1 MLGIRDI
8 IYVKE
13 AGTNY
18 AGHSKYF
25 LTMSDYLTRIVMNAF
40 QDKEQIKTAVDEI
53 MATLSN
59 EKPLDIMSE
68 RAALLGPRDVFY
80 HATFLQ
86 TKRDVM
92 EILSEDRLVTNPDSF
107 YSFDVSK
114 CSPELVEMLRLKEGL
129 KFGNEIPPRF
139 LYALMPKRFEAGD
152 EVHNLNGEDY
162 RVLYQLNPD
171 THLLCRKSD
180 QAVVIVENMCYYRKF
195 PEDHPEYVQ
204 EGVQWGSGKYL
215 GNDLGTINFKQ
226 IFEAYGYDVYEHKK
240 AIPEAATKTDYE
252 MDRNVENITTVQKE
266 R

>member
-1 MLGIRDI
+1 MLAIRDI

-13 AGTNY
+13 SGTNY

-25 LTMSDYLTRIVMNAF
+25 LTMSDYLTQIVMNAF

-68 RAALLGPRDVFY
+68 SAALLGPGDVFY

-92 EILSEDRLVTNPDSF
+92 EILSEDRLVTSPDSF

-114 CSPELVEMLRLKEGL
+114 CSPELVEMLRLKEEIKL
-129 KFGNEIPPRF
+129 GNEKLPRF

-152 EVHNLNGEDY
+152 EVHNLNGENY
-162 RVLYQLNPD
+162 RVLY
-171 THLLCRKSD
+171 
-180 QAVVIVENMCYYRKF
+180 
-195 PEDHPEYVQ
+195 
-204 EGVQWGSGKYL
+204 
-215 GNDLGTINFKQ
+215 
-226 IFEAYGYDVYEHKK
+226 
-240 AIPEAATKTDYE
+240 
-252 MDRNVENITTVQKE
+252 
-266 R
+266 